1 MDQAKIDAIKPHHEL
16 LSVVIPVFNEEL
28 VIAES
33 ISRIRL
39 ILEDSRIMNEIVV
52 VNDGSTDTTLDI
64 LLRLKKGD
72 PLRIINLSSN
82 SGHMNAI
89 RAGLESSKGDYVV
102 TIDADLQDPPEAI
115 PEMFRIIS
123 SKQEMGGGADF
134 IQKSYDVVQAYR
146 IDRTTDSFWKRKGA
160 SIYYTII
167 KKITGIEIT
176 PHAADYRIM
185 KRHVVDKLVSLP
197 EKNLVYRLLIP
208 SLGFHIALFPIER
221 NKRFAGTSKYTL
233 SKMFS
238 LGIDSIISFTYKPL
252 RLVAVSGLL
261 TAGFLFLGAIATFT
275 ISIFGST
282 VPGWAS
288 LALLVLST
296 NAFLLATLGLVGEY
310 VGRIYE
316 LVQSRPR
323 ISWSE
328 LED

>member
-1 MDQAKIDAIKPHHEL
+1 MDQEKIDAIESHQEL

-28 VIAES
+28 VIEES
-33 ISRIRL
+33 ITRIRRILEVSRIV
-39 ILEDSRIMNEIVV
+39 NEIIV
-52 VNDGSTDTTLDI
+52 VNDGSTDTTLDV
-64 LLRLKKGD
+64 LFGLKKSG

-89 RAGLESSKGDYVV
+89 RVGLENSKGDYIV

-115 PEMFRIIS
+115 PDMFKIIS
-123 SKQEMGGGADF
+123 SKQEMVGGGVF
-134 IQKSYDVVQAYR
+134 QRSYDVVQAYR
-146 IDRTTDSFWKRKGA
+146 IDRTTDSIWKRKGA
-160 SIYYTII
+160 SMYYTII
-167 KKITGIEIT
+167 KKITGIGLT

-208 SLGFHIALFPIER
+208 SLGFHVALFPIER

-288 LALLVLST
+288 LVLLVLST

-323 ISWSE
+323 MSWSE
-328 LED
+328 IES